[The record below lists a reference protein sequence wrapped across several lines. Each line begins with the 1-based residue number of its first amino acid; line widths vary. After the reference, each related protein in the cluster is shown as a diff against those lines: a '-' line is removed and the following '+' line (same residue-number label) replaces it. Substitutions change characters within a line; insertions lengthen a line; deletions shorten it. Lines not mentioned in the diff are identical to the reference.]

1 MEPLEFRTSTSRS
14 RSKSKSLTY
23 QVSFWIADSFNL
35 NTFVIAS
42 SMISAGLT
50 WWQAFLCVI
59 IGYSLVGPILVL
71 NARPG
76 AVFGLIF
83 PSVNRTTFGI
93 FGSLWPVFNRT
104 FSMSEK

>member
-1 MEPLEFRTSTSRS
+1 
-14 RSKSKSLTY
+14 
-23 QVSFWIADSFNL
+23 
-35 NTFVIAS
+35 
-42 SMISAGLT
+42 MISAGLT

-93 FGSLWPVFNRT
+93 FGSLWPVFNR
-104 FSMSEK
+104 MSYYQKVADKADYQEPVWHVFGGVSKRG

>member
-1 MEPLEFRTSTSRS
+1 
-14 RSKSKSLTY
+14 
-23 QVSFWIADSFNL
+23 
-35 NTFVIAS
+35 
-42 SMISAGLT
+42 MISAGLT

-83 PSVNRTTFGI
+83 PAVNRTTFGV

-104 FSMSEK
+104 CLTAHRSVIS